1 MNRRSQSQADAGFTL
16 VELMIALAIF
26 SLLLAT
32 ICATLLN
39 VQDQTTNNLTVQQL
53 TQSGML
59 ALNEVATEVRDLSN
73 SYDNSVQMS
82 DSGDADIVSMSATNL
97 EFLAGNEIIK
107 NDGAGIVDENGGS
120 YTTGC
125 ANQITIS
132 LSSSNLVQGQTTA
145 DLDERRVH
153 MVQRRRLGHVGEGH
167 RAAVLWFAML
177 SGKPGCHHFQLL
189 GALPQRDHRG
199 YDSGRGGRSDYRVCR
214 YAAAELVSNLSH
226 STHPDR
232 AARRR
237 LGRPFRIK
245 DTAVA
250 RRKTSPH
257 CRHQR
262 SERGMALITTVLI
275 LTLMGAL
282 AATALVAAS
291 GGATVAAQDQSY
303 SAALGAADAGVDDLL
318 YRLNANENTS
328 FELADNIYTYDQ
340 QLASA
345 PSTSCPDQRYS
356 GASPGR
362 VRLGHHPRR
371 QRQRPH
377 YAIRVR
383 RPVEPSA
390 GTERR
395 CHHRGGHGDELARFR
410 RSGAG
415 RYLRW
420 SGVHPDDT
428 GGAFPQH
435 LSQLRLLHQ
444 RREPGS
450 SSSTTWIRTTRVA
463 RVRAG
468 MGERNYGLEWRV
480 HPGEPAGERLRR
492 RPRLLP
498 ELLVRREPLPD
509 ETSEAAAA
517 GVTVSTDPRSIHSEQ
532 SSGYTLNNICTF
544 TKWET
549 GDTFYG
555 PIRTNDVFFI
565 DGSTNFYGPVVVG
578 TPCNML
584 TSADTG
590 ASKSTCPSGV
600 LGEGS
605 SYTPDAANGDGDG
618 VYWVDAHNILYGSPI
633 TPNFSQ
639 APSYASPVDLPP
651 DNPSLET
658 EAEAD
663 GCLYEGMTYFDFL
676 SSGDVYVYS
685 PGTAAAVAAGTFTLN
700 SGCSANGD
708 VVLSSHPVLYVEQA
722 SSTTGCLDSKG
733 SDYTFGGLV
742 QSNDYY
748 TGEIAY
754 SDSGGALSQW
764 KYGNGT
770 GYSPA
775 TDTRA
780 FACNNGDAWLGG
792 VVNGSATVGAA
803 NNVVVY
809 QNLTYA
815 DTTYSVDT
823 SPPSVTSDG
832 PDVLGLEPTN
842 DVVVYHPVDCP
853 TWDTSPG
860 GIDCGTA
867 NGTTANNDFS
877 SSCPSSQAT
886 TWTYGSSATAAD
898 CQVNQIDAA
907 ILAFN
912 GEYTAENYSFGA
924 NMGTITLFGSVS
936 EAYRGRLAGTSTGS
950 GYGKQ
955 YIYDPRL
962 ATLTPPSFLPPALF
976 SWNEDTWSEVSGQVN
991 PVTANTEAVPAA
1003 ASTPTPTAPSYTVP
1017 ATGLTTT
1024 TTTVPVSTTTAAPT
1038 TTTSS
1043 TTSTTTTT
1051 VPMTT
1056 TTAPTTTTTHATTT
1070 TTTTVP
1076 TTTTT
1081 APTTTTTHATTTT
1094 TTAPTTTTTTTAPTT
1109 TTTTTT
1115 THPTTTTTVPTTT
1128 TTVPTTTTTH
1138 ATTTTTRAT
1147 TTTTIAA
1154 TKPSLSAQTDYCDVG
1169 GSEFYAY
1176 TNEATDTVSTTEQN
1190 PLDVGATGTPTPTL
1204 SATLTVLSSGGSG
1217 TGSYLT
1223 FSSSGANGTVGA
1235 ATSNSSGAT
1244 GPVKYDGEI
1253 EVSVTATN
1261 TAGTATQN
1269 YYIFTHGSSGN
1280 CSGSPDPSSP

>member
-1 MNRRSQSQADAGFTL
+1 
-16 VELMIALAIF
+16 
-26 SLLLAT
+26 
-32 ICATLLN
+32 
-39 VQDQTTNNLTVQQL
+39 
-53 TQSGML
+53 
-59 ALNEVATEVRDLSN
+59 
-73 SYDNSVQMS
+73 
-82 DSGDADIVSMSATNL
+82 
-97 EFLAGNEIIK
+97 
-107 NDGAGIVDENGGS
+107 
-120 YTTGC
+120 
-125 ANQITIS
+125 
-132 LSSSNLVQGQTTA
+132 
-145 DLDERRVH
+145 
-153 MVQRRRLGHVGEGH
+153 
-167 RAAVLWFAML
+167 
-177 SGKPGCHHFQLL
+177 
-189 GALPQRDHRG
+189 
-199 YDSGRGGRSDYRVCR
+199 
-214 YAAAELVSNLSH
+214 
-226 STHPDR
+226 
-232 AARRR
+232 
-237 LGRPFRIK
+237 
-245 DTAVA
+245 
-250 RRKTSPH
+250 
-257 CRHQR
+257 
-262 SERGMALITTVLI
+262 MALITTVLI

-328 FELADNIYTYDQ
+328 FELADDIYTYDQ

-345 PSTSCPDQRYS
+345 PSTTCPTGDTPALPPAACGWVTIPDDNDNARTMQYEYDVPSNHPPVPNGAATTVGATGTSLLVFDVAGRAVTSGGQAFTRTIRVVLSRSTFLNYGYFTNVESQDPQQYDLDPNYPGWPEFGPGWGSGITAWS
-356 GASPGR
+356 GASTQASQPENA
-362 VRLGHHPRR
+362 
-371 QRQRPH
+371 
-377 YAIRVR
+377 YA
-383 RPVEPSA
+383 A
-390 GTERR
+390 ALDY
-395 CHHRGGHGDELARFR
+395 C
-410 RSGAG
+410 
-415 RYLRW
+415 
-420 SGVHPDDT
+420 
-428 GGAFPQH
+428 Q
-435 LSQLRLLHQ
+435 
-444 RREPGS
+444 
-450 SSSTTWIRTTRVA
+450 
-463 RVRAG
+463 
-468 MGERNYGLEWRV
+468 NYWFEGN
-480 HPGEPAGERLRR
+480 PA
-492 RPRLLP
+492 
-498 ELLVRREPLPD
+498 PD

-1094 TTAPTTTTTTTAPTT
+1094 TTTAPTTTTTVP
-1109 TTTTTT
+1109 TTTTT